1 MKRSVAKAPAFGPYA
16 GESYH
21 GQPSVKASHWDWTVS
36 TYIFLAG
43 LGGAAQAI
51 ATVAHGLHG
60 ARFRQMRRNARIL
73 GAFGAAIGSGLLI
86 KDLKTPQR
94 FYNMLRIFRPTS
106 PMSFGTYILS
116 KFGALSG
123 LALLGDLVPRAK
135 RLGPVVDV
143 AQVGAALTGAGA
155 ATYTASLLSATS
167 NPFWAATPRAL
178 GVKFAASSVGLGAA
192 ALSAAEQLA
201 GRPRNA
207 RPLDDLAAVATAV
220 HLGAALA
227 SKAGRERTGVEAAMG
242 DRRETKTL
250 EAADLLLAGALPLA
264 LYGLNRAVGGR
275 AAPLSL
281 AASAAVLAGGFL
293 VRHQTLYAGHA
304 SAEKPEAYLR
314 FAQPDNL
321 PPPDR
326 PLGRARHV
334 SLGPS

>member
-1 MKRSVAKAPAFGPYA
+1 MRHGILRAPAPQPYR

-43 LGGAAQAI
+43 LGGAAQTL
-51 ATVAHGLHG
+51 ATLAHALRGSRFG
-60 ARFRQMRRNARIL
+60 AARRNARIL
-73 GAFGAAIGSGLLI
+73 GTFGAAAGAGLLI

-116 KFGALSG
+116 KFGAFSAV
-123 LALLGDLVPRAK
+123 ALLGDAFPRAASLK
-135 RLGPVVDV
+135 PVTDA
-143 AQVGAALTGAGA
+143 AQVGAAVAGAGA
-155 ATYTASLLSATS
+155 ATYTASLLAATS

-178 GVKFAASSVGLGAA
+178 GVKFAASSIALGAA

-201 GRPRNA
+201 GRPQNA
-207 RPLDDLAAVATAV
+207 RPLDDVAALATAV

-227 SKAGRERTGVEAAMG
+227 SKAGRDRTGVGPAMAG
-242 DRRETKTL
+242 RRETTTL
-250 EAADLLLAGALPLA
+250 EIADLVIAGALPLA
-264 LYGLNRAVGGR
+264 AYALNRTVGGR
-275 AAPLSL
+275 QAPLSL

-304 SAEKPEAYLR
+304 SAERPEPYLR
-314 FAQPDNL
+314 FTQPGNL
-321 PPPDR
+321 PRPPQER
-326 PLGRARHV
+326 LAERALR
-334 SLGPS
+334 